1 MTITSSTFV
10 IDVTQ
15 GQRQKSLHA
24 PSSCSAPFLIV
35 CAVACLFYTSV
46 SLAKENGAAILPA
59 HVKHLGLSM
68 VGEGTMTWLGFSIYK
83 ASLWTKNGTYHG
95 IPIEQVADQEFLT
108 PTAQRT
114 KDSTYSLPIA
124 LHIVYEKNI
133 SSETL
138 VKTTI
143 KEWRRLKIFN
153 DHQHRNYEPQL
164 LNIWPDVK
172 PGDSITTVIDNDQH
186 TIFLVNGR
194 EAGKITDKN
203 FGPALLAVWLHPK
216 TRAAS
221 LRAELIGLQ
230 GG

>member
-1 MTITSSTFV
+1 M
-10 IDVTQ
+10 
-15 GQRQKSLHA
+15 R
-24 PSSCSAPFLIV
+24 
-35 CAVACLFYTSV
+35 
-46 SLAKENGAAILPA
+46 
-59 HVKHLGLSM
+59 HLGLTM
-68 VGEGTMTWLGFSIYK
+68 VGEGSMTWLGFSLYH

-95 IPIEQVADQEFLT
+95 IPTERVANQKPVITSEQQSQDL
-108 PTAQRT
+108 
-114 KDSTYSLPIA
+114 TYSLPIA

-153 DHQHRNYEPQL
+153 DNQYRNYEPQL

-172 PGDSITTVIDNDQH
+172 PGDSITTVIDTNQH
-186 TIFLVNGR
+186 TLFLVNGR
-194 EAGKITDKN
+194 EAGQITDKD